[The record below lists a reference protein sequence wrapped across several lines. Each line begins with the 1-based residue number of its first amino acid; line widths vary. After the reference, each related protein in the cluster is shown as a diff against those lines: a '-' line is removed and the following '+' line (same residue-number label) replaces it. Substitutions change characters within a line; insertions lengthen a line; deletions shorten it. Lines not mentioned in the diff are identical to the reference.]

1 MTPLEICLGI
11 SGRFEGGDGGPR
23 WDLIS
28 GNFDGMWVSVGA
40 LQWNPGTGSIQKLIN
55 LTAGKMAD
63 TSTFG
68 TIVALGRMNAASGTA
83 YAVSKWIGP
92 NKKVLPKAQA
102 LWTEFLNTPE
112 CIEAQQ
118 ELAQEKLDKAVAE
131 ATKFMPFLSE
141 IDQRTMAFFFDVRVQ
156 QGSLTK
162 IVNGVLWAPEILQSP
177 EEANWS
183 RAVDMASL
191 NGKKQTAAAWGK
203 IAPEDPLS
211 QALLHYAYER
221 AVKARTEYQWDTLSR
236 RGSIACRQGGVH
248 GVWFDFMNILP

>member
-28 GNFDGMWVSVGA
+28 GNFDGMGVSVGC

-55 LTAGKMAD
+55 LTAGKMGD
-63 TSTFG
+63 TSQFND
-68 TIVALGRMNAASGTA
+68 IIALGRMAAAGGTF
-83 YAVSKWIGP
+83 YAVSKWVGP
-92 NKKVLPKAQA
+92 NKKVLPKARA
-102 LWTEFLNTPE
+102 LWSEFLSTPE

-118 ELAQEKLDKAVAE
+118 ELAQEKLDKAIIE

-162 IVNGVLWAPEILQSP
+162 IIDGKLWAPDILQSP
-177 EEANWS
+177 EEANWT
-183 RAVDMASL
+183 RAVDMAAER
-191 NGKKQTAAAWGK
+191 GKRQTVAAWSE
-203 IAPEDPLS
+203 IAPNDPLA

-221 AVKARTEYQWDTLSR
+221 AMKARAEYQWDTLSR
-236 RGSIACRQGGVH
+236 RGSIACRKGGVH
-248 GVWFDFMNILP
+248 GVWFDFTQSLP